1 MITGVISLTV
11 WPTWRQRKKWLWELI
26 LIFLFLPCF
35 ALIFINNYY
44 KLLCAEV
51 GPSDKQIKSHRFTK
65 AAPVELNS
73 VLIVI
78 VVPSN
83 VNTVLNCL
91 DV

>member
-1 MITGVISLTV
+1 MEAGEEVVMGANSH
-11 WPTWRQRKKWLWELI
+11 
-26 LIFLFLPCF
+26 FSFFLPCF

-73 VLIVI
+73 VPIVI
-78 VVPSN
+78 VVLSN
-83 VNTVLNCL
+83 VNIVLNCL